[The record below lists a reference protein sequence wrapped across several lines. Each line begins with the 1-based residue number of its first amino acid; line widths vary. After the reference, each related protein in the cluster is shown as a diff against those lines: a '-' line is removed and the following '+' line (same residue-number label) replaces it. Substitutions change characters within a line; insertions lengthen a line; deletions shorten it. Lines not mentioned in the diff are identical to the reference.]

1 MLFCHVLT
9 PLKRVSD
16 SLSCL
21 FLCIIR
27 GPARGFHLSLSS
39 QSQTLNFNT
48 EQHSFLFQFLPFP
61 LLKKKK
67 KKNQNPNFLYFPKPQ
82 FILYLFAQISSSVQ
96 TLKPRET
103 LLILFFFF
111 HSSSCFF
118 SRLQTLFYEINK
130 TQLTTYAYLV
140 SMVLNFTT
148 TERKIVFRTV

>member
-48 EQHSFLFQFLPFP
+48 EQQSFLFQFLPFP

-111 HSSSCFF
+111 SLVELLLF
-118 SRLQTLFYEINK
+118 SFTNIVLRNKQNPVNHLRIFGFYG
-130 TQLTTYAYLV
+130 
-140 SMVLNFTT
+140 S
-148 TERKIVFRTV
+148 

>member
-9 PLKRVSD
+9 PLRRVSD

-48 EQHSFLFQFLPFP
+48 EQHSFPFSIPSLPII
-61 LLKKKK
+61 KKNFK

-82 FILYLFAQISSSVQ
+82 FILYLFAQISGAVQ

-111 HSSSCFF
+111 SLVELASFLVYKHCF
-118 SRLQTLFYEINK
+118 TK
-130 TQLTTYAYLV
+130 
-140 SMVLNFTT
+140 
-148 TERKIVFRTV
+148 